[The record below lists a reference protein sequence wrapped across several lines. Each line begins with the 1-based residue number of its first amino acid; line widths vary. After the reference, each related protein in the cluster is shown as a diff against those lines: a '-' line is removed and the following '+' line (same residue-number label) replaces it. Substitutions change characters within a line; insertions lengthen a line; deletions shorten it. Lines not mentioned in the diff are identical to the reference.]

1 MMKRSALSLL
11 AVATF
16 AALLFAAGC
25 GDDGPAEEAGE
36 AIDDTVEETGDEIEE
51 ATD

>member
-25 GDDGPAEEAGE
+25 GEAV
-36 AIDDTVEETGDEIEE
+36 DDTVEEVGDEIEK